1 MSATNRHQI
10 STMHPNKRKRPAN
23 RGAPKSHLSI
33 TISRRDL
40 GRLGLKD
47 DFLGGRYGYR
57 PGLHRLWDHP
67 QEVDLQ
73 KPVLQARALDLDMVG
88 EVEVAFEIP
97 LGNALVDQ
105 VALLLTAALLV
116 AADR

>member
-1 MSATNRHQI
+1 M
-10 STMHPNKRKRPAN
+10 PGN
-23 RGAPKSHLSI
+23 RGIPSTPATPKRAPRFPGRPQTSI
-33 TISRRDL
+33 VRLLRGDL

-47 DFLGGRYGYR
+47 DLLGGRYGYR
-57 PGLHRLWDHP
+57 PGFHRLWDHP

-73 KPVLQARALDLDMVG
+73 KPVLQAGALDLDMVS
-88 EVEVAFEIP
+88 ELEVAFEIP
-97 LGNALVDQ
+97 LRNALVDQ

>member
-1 MSATNRHQI
+1 M
-10 STMHPNKRKRPAN
+10 RPSRVLPPVELW
-23 RGAPKSHLSI
+23 RGVGPSLSG
-33 TISRRDL
+33 DL
-40 GRLGLKD
+40 GRLALKD
-47 DFLGGRYGYR
+47 LLGGRYGNR

-73 KPVLQARALDLDMVG
+73 KPVLQPRAPDLDMVG
-88 EVEVAFEIP
+88 ELEASFKIP

-105 VALLLTAALLV
+105 VSALLTTAALLI